1 MVSVK
6 GKKMQAKT
14 QYIAVDLGAESG
26 RVMLATIDAGR
37 LSLEEIHRFGNGPTE
52 VESSLRWNFQKLFSN
67 IKEGISKA
75 VKKADGEISGIG
87 VDSWG
92 VDFGL
97 LDEDGELIEEPY
109 HYRDSR
115 TDGVMEK
122 AFELLGRRSIYEN
135 TGLQFMQLNTIYQL
149 LAMRL
154 ADSAVLKRTKKLV
167 FMADLVTYFLSG
179 KIIGEY
185 SLASTSQLMDMRTGL
200 WSKEIFD
207 KLDLP
212 IDIMPDIVKPGSVL
226 GVLKAELCSEF
237 GCGAIDIIAV
247 GSHDTACAVVA
258 APARENGWA
267 YLSSGTWSLL
277 GIETREAIINDKSFK
292 YAFTNEGGVGDTIR
306 FLKNIMGLW
315 LLQECRRQ
323 WHRDGVDLS
332 YDEITDLAEGAEPFF
347 GIIDPDYDD
356 FLAPGDM
363 PARINEFLK
372 KTGQPTTDDKGQI
385 ARVIL
390 ESLAIKYRSVIE
402 AIEDITGEKINVL
415 HIIGGGIQNKL
426 LCQFAADSTGKKV
439 VAGPIE
445 ATAIG
450 NVMIQAIAKG
460 QISSLA
466 QARKMVAGSIDTT
479 VYLPAE
485 NGF

>member
-1 MVSVK
+1 
-6 GKKMQAKT
+6 MQDKT

-26 RVMLATIDAGR
+26 RVMLATIEAGR
-37 LSLEEIHRFGNGPTE
+37 LSLEEISRFGNGPTKIG
-52 VESSLRWNFQKLFSN
+52 SSLRWDFQKLFSN
-67 IKEGISKA
+67 IKEGIAKA
-75 VKKADGEISGIG
+75 VKQADGKVAGIG

-97 LDEDGELIEEPY
+97 LDGDGELIEEPY

-122 AFELLGRRSIYEN
+122 AFELLDKRSVYEN
-135 TGLQFMQLNTIYQL
+135 TGLQFMQLNSIYQL

-154 ADSAVLKRTKKLV
+154 AGSAVLKKAKKLI

-179 KIIGEY
+179 KAIGEY
-185 SLASTSQLMDMRTGL
+185 SLASTSQLMDMKTGL

-207 KLDLP
+207 KLGLP
-212 IDIMPDIVKPGSVL
+212 MDIMPEVVKPGSVV
-226 GVLKAELCSEF
+226 GVLKAELCREF
-237 GCGAIDIIAV
+237 GCEAIDIIAV

-258 APARENGWA
+258 VPAEEKRWA

-277 GIETREAIINDKSFK
+277 GIETPKAIINDKSFK
-292 YAFTNEGGVGDTIR
+292 YAFTNEGGAENTIR

-323 WHRDGVDLS
+323 WQRDGVDLS
-332 YDEITDLAEGAEPFF
+332 YDEITKLAEQAEPFF
-347 GIIDPDYDD
+347 GIIDPDYDA

-363 PARINEFLK
+363 PARINEYLK
-372 KTGQPTTDDKGQI
+372 KTGQPMTDDKGQI

-402 AIEDITGEKINVL
+402 AIEDITGHGIDVL
-415 HIIGGGIQNKL
+415 HIIGGGIQNKM

-450 NVMIQAIAKG
+450 NVMIQAMAKG
-460 QISSLA
+460 QVRSLGD
-466 QARKMVAGSIDTT
+466 ARKIVANSIETT
-479 VYLPAE
+479 VYMPHE
-485 NGF
+485 K

>member
-1 MVSVK
+1 
-6 GKKMQAKT
+6 MQDKRR
-14 QYIAVDLGAESG
+14 YIAVDLGAESG
-26 RVMLATIDAGR
+26 RVMLATIGAGE
-37 LSLEEIHRFGNGPTE
+37 LSLEEVSRFGNGPTE
-52 VESSLRWNFQKLFSN
+52 IDSSLRWDFQKLFSN
-67 IKEGISKA
+67 IKEAIAKA
-75 VKKADGEISGIG
+75 VKQADGEISGIG

-97 LDEDGELIEEPY
+97 LDESGELIEDPY

-115 TDGVMEK
+115 TNGMMEK
-122 AFELLGRRSIYEN
+122 AFELLGKRSIYEN

-149 LAMRL
+149 LAMKL
-154 ADSAVLKRTKKLV
+154 ADSQVLKKAKKLI

-179 KIIGEY
+179 KAIAEY
-185 SLASTSQLMDMRTGL
+185 SLASTSQLMDMKTGL
-200 WSKEIFD
+200 WSKDIFD
-207 KLDLP
+207 KLALP
-212 IDIMPDIVKPGSVL
+212 MNIMPEVVKPGTVV
-226 GVLKAELCSEF
+226 GVLKPQLCSEF
-237 GCGAIDIIAV
+237 GCGPIDVIAV

-258 APARENGWA
+258 APAQQKNWA

-277 GIETREAIINDKSFK
+277 GIETPKAIINDKSFK
-292 YAFTNEGGVGDTIR
+292 YLFTNEGGAENTIR

-323 WHRDGVDLS
+323 WRRDGIELS
-332 YDEITDLAEGAEPFF
+332 YDEITALAEKAEPFF
-347 GIIDPDYDD
+347 AIIDPDYND

-363 PARINEFLK
+363 PARINEYLK

-402 AIEDITGEKINVL
+402 AIEDITGQGIDVL
-415 HIIGGGIQNKL
+415 HIIGGGIQNKM
-426 LCQFAADSTGKKV
+426 LCRFAADSTGKKV

-450 NVMIQAIAKG
+450 NVMIQAIARG
-460 QISSLA
+460 QIQSLA
-466 QARKMVAGSIDTT
+466 DARKIVANSIETT
-479 VYLPAE
+479 VYLPQE
-485 NGF
+485 NEF

>member
-1 MVSVK
+1 
-6 GKKMQAKT
+6 MQDKT

-26 RVMLATIDAGR
+26 RVMLATIEAGG
-37 LSLEEIHRFGNGPTE
+37 LSLEEVSRFGNGPTE
-52 VESSLRWNFQKLFSN
+52 INSSLRWDFQKLFSN
-67 IKEGISKA
+67 IKEAIAKA
-75 VKKADGEISGIG
+75 VKQADGEISGIG

-97 LDEDGELIEEPY
+97 LDENGELIEDPY

-115 TDGVMEK
+115 TNGMMEK
-122 AFELLGRRSIYEN
+122 AFELLGKRSIYEN

-149 LAMRL
+149 LAMKL
-154 ADSAVLKRTKKLV
+154 ADSQVLKKAKKLI

-179 KIIGEY
+179 NAVAEY
-185 SLASTSQLMDMRTGL
+185 SLASTSQLMDMKTGL

-207 KLDLP
+207 KLALP
-212 IDIMPDIVKPGSVL
+212 MDIMPDVVKPGTVV
-226 GVLKAELCSEF
+226 GVLKPQLCSAF
-237 GCGAIDIIAV
+237 GCGPIDIIAV

-258 APARENGWA
+258 VPAQERNWA

-277 GIETREAIINDKSFK
+277 GIETPKAIINDKSFK
-292 YAFTNEGGVGDTIR
+292 YPFTNEGGAEDTIR

-323 WHRDGVDLS
+323 WQRDGVELS
-332 YDEITDLAEGAEPFF
+332 YDEITALAEKAEPFF
-347 GIIDPDYDD
+347 AIIDPDYND

-363 PARINEFLK
+363 PARINEYLK

-402 AIEDITGEKINVL
+402 AIEDITGQGIDVL
-415 HIIGGGIQNKL
+415 HIIGGGIQNKM
-426 LCQFAADSTGKKV
+426 LCRFAADSTGKKV
-439 VAGPIE
+439 IAGPIE

-460 QISSLA
+460 QIQSLA
-466 QARKMVAGSIDTT
+466 DARKIVANSIETT
-479 VYLPAE
+479 TYLPQE
-485 NGF
+485 SKI